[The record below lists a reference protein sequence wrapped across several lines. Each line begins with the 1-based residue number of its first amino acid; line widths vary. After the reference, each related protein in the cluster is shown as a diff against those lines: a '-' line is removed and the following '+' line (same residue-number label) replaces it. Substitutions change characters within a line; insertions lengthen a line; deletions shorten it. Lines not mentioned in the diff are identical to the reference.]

1 MMTRLAVLGS
11 PIAHSKSPA
20 LHRAAYAALGLD
32 WRYEAIEVR
41 EGGFAAF
48 LEGLDASW
56 RGLSLTM
63 PLKREVLPLLD
74 TRSPLVDEVGAANTV
89 LLRDGAR
96 AGFNTD
102 VPGIVAAFRE
112 AGVDALESVHVLGAG
127 ATAASVLS
135 AVSRLGATRV
145 MVSARDTA
153 RAASLEEA
161 AARLG
166 LELTIR
172 PLGTDR
178 SMSIPSAVVSTL
190 PGGVDAGIAFP
201 EEVRR
206 RSVLFDVAYDPW
218 PSTLAR
224 QWQSVGG
231 TVIDG
236 LSMLLH
242 QAVAQ
247 VRIFTTGDP
256 DGGIPGEVEVIAAM
270 RAAVAR

>member
-236 LSMLLH
+236 LSMLLR

-256 DGGIPGEVEVIAAM
+256 DGGIPGEAEVSAAM

>member
-1 MMTRLAVLGS
+1 
-11 PIAHSKSPA
+11 
-20 LHRAAYAALGLD
+20 
-32 WRYEAIEVR
+32 
-41 EGGFAAF
+41 
-48 LEGLDASW
+48 
-56 RGLSLTM
+56 
-63 PLKREVLPLLD
+63 
-74 TRSPLVDEVGAANTV
+74 
-89 LLRDGAR
+89 
-96 AGFNTD
+96 
-102 VPGIVAAFRE
+102 
-112 AGVDALESVHVLGAG
+112 
-127 ATAASVLS
+127 
-135 AVSRLGATRV
+135 
-145 MVSARDTA
+145 MVSARDTV

-256 DGGIPGEVEVIAAM
+256 DGGIPSEAEVSAAM